1 MRVPVAR
8 IQRQAG
14 PSAFR
19 CTAPGNALEHLKLP
33 CSAWFHFPK
42 ITEQPLAPLA
52 DGFVPDLR
60 EGRILSMEHNKHNTT
75 LVLEYQSDIPPGSWV
90 YVEDADFASGAEDIY
105 FYQIRGL
112 KVVDE
117 SGAERGRI
125 LDYMETG
132 ASGILL
138 LDLGSREVYI
148 PVVEKYVEFHMKDGY
163 VLVRMLEDFL

>member
-33 CSAWFHFPK
+33 CSAWFYFPK
-42 ITEQPLAPLA
+42 IAEQPLAPLA
-52 DGFVPDLR
+52 EGFVPSELH
-60 EGRILSMEHNKHNTT
+60 EGRLLSMEHNKHNTT
-75 LVLEYQSDIPPGSWV
+75 LVLEYPSEIPSGTWV
-90 YVEDADFASGAEDIY
+90 YVEDGDFAAGTGIY

-112 KVVDE
+112 KVIDE

-138 LDLGSREVYI
+138 LGIGEREVYV
-148 PVVEKYVEFHMKDGY
+148 PVVDKYVEFNMKEGH
-163 VLVRMLEDFL
+163 VLVKTLEDFL